1 MVRGPGDINARLVVF
16 GAAVLAALFR
26 FPGLLYP
33 LGSDEAGFTLVARE
47 WNPQPDSVYGTYWV
61 DRPPTLLALIK
72 VSDAIGGPYFIRLVA
87 VIASVALVFLAA
99 ATARA
104 LLRYAGE
111 TDERFVTRTGA
122 WTAILAATFTST
134 AMIDPI
140 MAKGE
145 ILGIP
150 FVMASFYLA
159 LRALTRARIDVRA
172 LVLAFGAGITAVLA
186 QGMKQNLVS
195 GLVFGAALLI
205 GSRLTHRIT
214 PNEFLRLAGA
224 ALAGAAVPVAGTI
237 LWAMQAGVELDTLWY
252 AVYGFRSD
260 GLDVIAGAS
269 KDGPLMRGLLLIGI
283 ALGTG
288 AAFILAGVLIHLR
301 RIWRFNRTLTVAAGL
316 VVTVDGL
323 ALLLGGSFWRPYLF
337 AIVPGVIL
345 CTALLLAVRDNVAHR
360 ARLLVV
366 AAAVV
371 SVLATGIWTTIDL
384 AGVAGSDANRTGL
397 ALGRAAEP
405 GDTVV
410 VYGGH
415 SDIVLVSGLS
425 SPYEHLWSLPMRT
438 LDPDLTELRAVLSGP
453 QAPTWFVMW
462 VPPTDWGGTGEV
474 LEPLLAE
481 RYRPHGVACGDKPVY
496 LRADVERPPLR
507 PHCARTSIFD
517 AD

>member
-1 MVRGPGDINARLVVF
+1 MVRGPGEINARLVVY

-33 LGSDEAGFTLVARE
+33 LGSDESGFTLVARE
-47 WNPQPDSVYGTYWV
+47 WNPQPDSLYGTYWV
-61 DRPPTLLALIK
+61 DRPPTLVALIK
-72 VSDAIGGPYFIRLVA
+72 VSDDIGGPYFIRLVA
-87 VIASVALVFLAA
+87 VFASVALVILSA

-134 AMIDPI
+134 SMIDPI

-159 LRALTRARIDVRA
+159 LRALTRQRIDVRA
-172 LVLAFGAGITAVLA
+172 LVLAFGAGVTAVLA

-214 PNEFLRLAGA
+214 PNEFLRLGGA
-224 ALAGAAVPVAGTI
+224 ALVGAAVPVAGTI

-260 GLDVIAGAS
+260 GLDVIASSG
-269 KDGPLMRGLLLIGI
+269 KNGPLLRGLLLLGI

-288 AAFILAGVLIHLR
+288 AAFILGGVLVHLR
-301 RIWRFNRTLTVAAGL
+301 RIWQFNRTLTVAAGL

-337 AIVPGVIL
+337 AIVPGVVL
-345 CTALLLAVRDNVAHR
+345 CTALLLAVRDKVARR
-360 ARLLVV
+360 ARTLVV

-384 AGVAGSDANRTGL
+384 AGLAGSDAYRAGV

-405 GDTVV
+405 GDTIV
-410 VYGGH
+410 VYGGRAE
-415 SDIVLVSGLS
+415 IVLVSGMS

-438 LDPDLTELRAVLSGP
+438 LDPDLTELKAVLTGP
-453 QAPTWFVMW
+453 NAPTWFVWW
-462 VPPTDWGGTGEV
+462 VPASAWGGLGEG
-474 LEPLLAE
+474 LEPVLDD
-481 RYRPHGVACGDKPVY
+481 RYRRHGTTCGDKPVY
-496 LRADVERPPLR
+496 LRADVERPPLQLR
-507 PHCARTSIFD
+507 CSRTKIFF